1 VSKKSQKV
9 YMCCTATKS
18 VIYYTKPHKNKLWE
32 ITNLKE
38 NTMFTFEEQY
48 KKFEELNERTKQA
61 YEFWVKAVMS
71 TFEDIYKPKKK

>member
-1 VSKKSQKV
+1 
-9 YMCCTATKS
+9 
-18 VIYYTKPHKNKLWE
+18 
-32 ITNLKE
+32 
-38 NTMFTFEEQY
+38 MFTFEEQY